1 MIEVKD
7 LEKTYPNG
15 KQALKNLNFRI
26 GGGVIGLVG
35 PNGAG
40 KTTLMRILAGLLY
53 PTRGEVNVY
62 GYNLNTVA
70 GREDVKKILG
80 YLPQEAGFH
89 LKLTVEQEIDYMA
102 ILKGIADPATRK
114 YQIEAALERTGLW
127 PHRKERIRVLS
138 GGMKRRLGIAIA
150 LLGEPKFVIV
160 DEPTA
165 GLDPGE
171 RVHFRNVLLEL
182 LGERTVILSTHIVED
197 VNQICKDLIVMH
209 NGQVLFHDS
218 PMNLIQQ
225 VDGRI
230 WLTKEKPETSDAIL
244 VISQVPLDGSIAYR
258 VCSSD
263 PPTPDAILTTPSLE
277 DAYLWFIHSH
287 SP

>member
-1 MIEVKD
+1 MIDVKD

-26 GGGVIGLVG
+26 GGGITGLVG

-70 GREDVKKILG
+70 GRDDVKKILG

-102 ILKGIADPATRK
+102 ILKGIADPAIRK
-114 YQIEAALERTGLW
+114 YQIEAALERTGLLS
-127 PHRKERIRVLS
+127 HRKEQIRILS

-171 RVHFRNVLLEL
+171 RVHFRNILLEL
-182 LGERTVILSTHIVED
+182 LGEHTVILSTHIIED
-197 VNQICKDLIVMH
+197 VNQICEDLIVMH

-225 VDGRI
+225 VEGRI

-244 VISQVPLDGSIAYR
+244 VISQVPLDGAIAYR

-263 PPTPDAILTTPSLE
+263 PPAPDAILTTPSLE

>member
-1 MIEVKD
+1 
-7 LEKTYPNG
+7 
-15 KQALKNLNFRI
+15 
-26 GGGVIGLVG
+26 
-35 PNGAG
+35 
-40 KTTLMRILAGLLY
+40 
-53 PTRGEVNVY
+53 
-62 GYNLNTVA
+62 
-70 GREDVKKILG
+70 
-80 YLPQEAGFH
+80 
-89 LKLTVEQEIDYMA
+89 MA